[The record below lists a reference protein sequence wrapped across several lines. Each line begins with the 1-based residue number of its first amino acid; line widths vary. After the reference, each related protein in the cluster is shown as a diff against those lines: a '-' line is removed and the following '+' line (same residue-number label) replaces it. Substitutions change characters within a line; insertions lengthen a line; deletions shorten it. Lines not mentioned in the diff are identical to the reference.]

1 MVDRATR
8 ATRPPHRGVG
18 LLEADDE
25 VRVTSE
31 AGEWLRI
38 KGPAGGA
45 AFVDVS
51 FLTEAAPV
59 VALEPR
65 CTGKARWTGSGRKSP
80 TSPTATFGII
90 PILVNRNLVRG
101 VFRRYRRWKRDYIGI
116 PMVAF
121 WKASTWT
128 ARSKAGG
135 SCASPTGESKN
146 ILMVSNGCQVT

>member
-1 MVDRATR
+1 MAADQGAGRGRGLCRCVVLDR
-8 ATRPPHRGVG
+8 
-18 LLEADDE
+18 
-25 VRVTSE
+25 S
-31 AGEWLRI
+31 
-38 KGPAGGA
+38 
-45 AFVDVS
+45 
-51 FLTEAAPV
+51 
-59 VALEPR
+59 
-65 CTGKARWTGSGRKSP
+65 GSGGSLGAEMHGEGKVDWVWKEITP

-135 SCASPTGESKN
+135 SCASPTGKSKI